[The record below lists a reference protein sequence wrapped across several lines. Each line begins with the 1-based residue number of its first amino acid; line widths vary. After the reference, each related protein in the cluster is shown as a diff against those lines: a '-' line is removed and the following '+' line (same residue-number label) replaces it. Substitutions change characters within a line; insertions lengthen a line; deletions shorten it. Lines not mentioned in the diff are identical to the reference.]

1 MAGSFDSAAE
11 LYERARPSYPQQA
24 VDWLLESAPRRVL
37 DLGAGT
43 GKLTRLMAGR
53 VDVLYAVDPSPNM
66 LAQLADAVPQAIIAV
81 GAAEAIPLPDGSV
94 DAVLVAQAWHWVD
107 PARALPAVR
116 RVLAPRGVLG
126 LIWNVRDESV
136 PWVAELTRII
146 HGSEAERFVANDQPL
161 PTELGP
167 IERLGVRWE
176 RPFDRQSLLELVGS
190 RSYVIS
196 APPDERAAI
205 MRGVDD
211 LLDNHPALQDEANW
225 RLPYR
230 TEAFRIRLA

>member
-1 MAGSFDSAAE
+1 MAGSFDAAAE

-43 GKLTRLMAGR
+43 GKLTRLLAGR
-53 VDVLYAVDPSPNM
+53 VDVMYA
-66 LAQLADAVPQAIIAV
+66 
-81 GAAEAIPLPDGSV
+81 
-94 DAVLVAQAWHWVD
+94 
-107 PARALPAVR
+107 
-116 RVLAPRGVLG
+116 
-126 LIWNVRDESV
+126 
-136 PWVAELTRII
+136 
-146 HGSEAERFVANDQPL
+146 
-161 PTELGP
+161 
-167 IERLGVRWE
+167 
-176 RPFDRQSLLELVGS
+176 PFDRQSLLELVGS